1 MKIVEEI
8 GVPALFEQTAEE
20 CIELA
25 HVCMKLARKIRQENP
40 TPIDIPDI
48 MSKLDEETAD
58 VMLCLNILRH
68 EGYLTD
74 VEYMEKI
81 MHHKELRWVER
92 LEEWKK

>member
-20 CIELA
+20 CVELA
-25 HVCMKLARKIRQENP
+25 HVCMKLARKLRQENP

-48 MSKLDEETAD
+48 MSKFDEETAD

-68 EGYLTD
+68 AGLLAD
-74 VEYMEKI
+74 VEYMDKI
-81 MHHKELRWVER
+81 MHRKELRWIER

>member
-8 GVPALFEQTAEE
+8 GVPALFDQTAEE
-20 CIELA
+20 CVELA
-25 HVCMKLARKIRQENP
+25 HVCIKLARKLRQENP

-68 EGYLTD
+68 EGYLAD

-81 MHHKELRWVER
+81 VHRKELRWVER
-92 LEEWKK
+92 LEEWMK